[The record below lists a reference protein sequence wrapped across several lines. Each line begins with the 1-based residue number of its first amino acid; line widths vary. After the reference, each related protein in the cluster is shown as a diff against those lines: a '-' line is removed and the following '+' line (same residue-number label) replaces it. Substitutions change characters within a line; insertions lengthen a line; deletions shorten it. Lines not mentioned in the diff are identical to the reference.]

1 MPDHEPGDSMTAETT
16 TNLQAPDG
24 PDRPDQPDQPDQP
37 TSVADTRWAV
47 LRGDMLGGLVAAV
60 VALPLA
66 LAFGVQSGL
75 GAEAGVYGAIG
86 AGIVAALFG
95 GTATQVTG
103 PTGPMTVV
111 SATVVGLGVAALGDV
126 DSALGVILL
135 TFLVAGL
142 FQILFGLI
150 GVGKYVRYF
159 PYPVV
164 SGFMSGVGLIIVV
177 LQVWPFLGLDS
188 PKSTIEVITRIGEP
202 LSQINFAA
210 VGIGS
215 LTVAVFFLL
224 PRFTKVVPAA
234 LGALLVGTL
243 IAWLLE
249 LDVPMIGDIPQGLPA
264 LQVGRMLDVDLAL
277 IGLVIEYGLILAVLG
292 SIDSLLTSVIADNI
306 TRTKHDSGRE
316 LVGQGLGNITAALV
330 GGIPGAGATKGT
342 VVNIDAGGR
351 TRRSGALHGV
361 LLLVMLLG
369 AGSLVSVVPLAVLA
383 GILIP
388 IGFAIVD
395 GKGLRHLRDV
405 PRADA
410 AVMVLVLVITV
421 FGDLIVAVGVGVVL
435 ACVLFMKRIADV
447 SEARS
452 LVHAVDADRPD
463 VDGQRVPGQPGI
475 YVTRVYGPLF
485 FGTASSFRELV
496 EALAPDA
503 RAVVIDLTRVD
514 SIDQSGLYALEDV
527 VLDLARRDI
536 DVLLAGVDSRSL
548 DMLRRV
554 DLVGRLIP
562 ESDVRDDV
570 DAAIDQATTS
580 MAQTPAPAS

>member
-1 MPDHEPGDSMTAETT
+1 MSAETT

-24 PDRPDQPDQPDQP
+24 PDHPDQSDRPGQP
-37 TSVADTRWAV
+37 TSIADTRWSV

-66 LAFGVQSGL
+66 LAFGAQSGL

-316 LVGQGLGNITAALV
+316 LVGQGLGNITAALI

-421 FGDLIVAVGVGVVL
+421 FGDLIVAVGVGVVF

-485 FGTASSFRELV
+485 FGTASSFRELG

>member
-1 MPDHEPGDSMTAETT
+1 MSAETT

-24 PDRPDQPDQPDQP
+24 PDHPDQSDRPGQP
-37 TSVADTRWAV
+37 TSIADTRWSV

-316 LVGQGLGNITAALV
+316 LVGQGLGNITAALI

>member
-1 MPDHEPGDSMTAETT
+1 MTAETT
-16 TNLQAPDG
+16 TNRQAPTG
-24 PDRPDQPDQPDQP
+24 SHQPDTPGP
-37 TSVADTRWAV
+37 VADTRWAV

-111 SATVVGLGVAALGDV
+111 SATVVGLGVAAMGDV

-142 FQILFGLI
+142 FQILFGLV

-177 LQVWPFLGLDS
+177 LQVWPFLGADS
-188 PKSTIEVITRIGEP
+188 PKSTIDVVTRIGEP
-202 LSQINFAA
+202 LSQINVAA

-215 LTVAVFFLL
+215 LTVAAFFLL
-224 PRFTKVVPAA
+224 PRLTKVVPAA

-243 IAWLLE
+243 VAWLLA
-249 LDVPMIGDIPQGLPA
+249 LDVPMIGDIPQGLPG
-264 LQVGRMLDVDLAL
+264 LQVGRMLEVDPAM

-306 TRTKHDSGRE
+306 TRTKHDSARE
-316 LVGQGLGNITAALV
+316 LVGQGLGNITAALI

-395 GKGLRHLRDV
+395 VKGLRHLRDV

-447 SEARS
+447 SEERS
-452 LVHAVDADRPD
+452 LVHAVDPDRSG
-463 VDGQRVPGQPGI
+463 VDGHHLPGQPGI

-485 FGTASSFRELV
+485 FGSASNFRDLS
-496 EALAPDA
+496 EALEPDA
-503 RAVVIDLTRVD
+503 RAVVIDLTHVD

-527 VLDLARRDI
+527 VLDLARKGI

-562 ESDVRDDV
+562 ESDVHDDV
-570 DAAIDQATTS
+570 DAAIDQATTLV
-580 MAQTPAPAS
+580 ARTPVRVS